1 MMFPIEYLPKYL
13 VGQDKNRNEKLEIST
28 GQDTLVLSNRLFLL
42 DMSEYYKQK
51 ISFISKSVNIVF
63 D

>member
-1 MMFPIEYLPKYL
+1 MFPIEYLPKYL